1 MQVFHWENVIYSI
14 KCIWSDWNFCS
25 KGYLSFPLPLDIR
38 RKQECQWI
46 HVSELMLWMKIGH
59 FNERAQ
65 STVKEIKFGVKNK
78 VRSWRPCSHRPS
90 ARKLP
95 YVSSWGMQVH
105 FARGGL
111 WALPPQ
117 RVGKGRALCSQGHLA
132 HPGIH
137 CFYLTKGKWPGASL
151 LVLHLPT
158 NPSSLPGLI
167 CTSKCECLPPA
178 PGQQYLSTVSVLFL
192 RRKCLLHKRAMAV
205 FYPRSNYML
214 VSFKWLLK
222 PQIIFT
228 PFI

>member
-14 KCIWSDWNFCS
+14 KCIQSDWSFCS

-65 STVKEIKFGVKNK
+65 STVKEIKFGVKNQ
-78 VRSWRPCSHRPS
+78 VRSWRPRSHRPS
-90 ARKLP
+90 TRKLP

-137 CFYLTKGKWPGASL
+137 CFYLTKGKKNLTALRSFPLCTERSGEIGRLYLPCSSPGGD
-151 LVLHLPT
+151 LPIFNT
-158 NPSSLPGLI
+158 GL
-167 CTSKCECLPPA
+167 
-178 PGQQYLSTVSVLFL
+178 
-192 RRKCLLHKRAMAV
+192 
-205 FYPRSNYML
+205 N
-214 VSFKWLLK
+214 
-222 PQIIFT
+222 FT
-228 PFI
+228 IP